1 MHFLYKPHNISSI
14 SKITINRLVKPGLNY
29 HSLQSVFKTQFLICE
44 TFSLFVKM
52 QKTAISLCISH
63 TDHIIKGSF
72 AAVAQKFQIK
82 ESWILIQKALKNTN
96 KPAIVRRFNYYYK
109 IYRIPLLSHYWRHMS
124 GCPKYKI
131 HRTEQQIKLNSNYI
145 QIKEKQ
151 QKKNQWF
158 DKKWQNLKISNK

>member
-1 MHFLYKPHNISSI
+1 
-14 SKITINRLVKPGLNY
+14 
-29 HSLQSVFKTQFLICE
+29 
-44 TFSLFVKM
+44 M

-158 DKKWQNLKISNK
+158 DKKWQNQKDKQYWETAVLTWKDYRIVLFIFAYYCINIHLSVLIIFCPADLSCQ